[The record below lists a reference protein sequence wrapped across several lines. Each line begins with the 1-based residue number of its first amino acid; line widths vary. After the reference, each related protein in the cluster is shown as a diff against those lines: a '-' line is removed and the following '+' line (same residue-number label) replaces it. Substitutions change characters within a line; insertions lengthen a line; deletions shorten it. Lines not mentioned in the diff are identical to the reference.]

1 MKKAFTQT
9 LMELRGGAV
18 VEEATNELNTL
29 VAMVRDTG
37 KAGKIT
43 ITVEVKPFAKVQDA
57 LEVTGKVVATLPR
70 EKESAEVFFPTVE
83 NNLSRHSE
91 RQTELPGISLADNNS
106 NGRSA
111 SYG

>member
-29 VAMVRDTG
+29 VSMVRDTG
-37 KAGKIT
+37 KGGKIT
-43 ITVEVKPFAKVQDA
+43 LTVEVKPFPKVQDA
-57 LEVTGKVVATLPR
+57 LEMTGKVMATLPR
-70 EKESAEVFFPTVE
+70 EKETAEVFFPTVE

-91 RQTELPGISLADNNS
+91 RQTELPGISLADS
-106 NGRSA
+106 RSTA
-111 SYG
+111 DG